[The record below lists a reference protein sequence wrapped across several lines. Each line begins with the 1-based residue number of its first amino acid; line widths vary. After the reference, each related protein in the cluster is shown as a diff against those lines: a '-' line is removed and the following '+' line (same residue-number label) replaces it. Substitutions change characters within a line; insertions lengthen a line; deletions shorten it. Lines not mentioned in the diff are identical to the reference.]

1 MSEPKK
7 LKLAFMLN
15 GPSFAPWEYL
25 VFEHLIATKKV
36 EPVLCIIKKGQE
48 EKLESSLFSR
58 ISNFKYKYF
67 LWKLYQKLVGKVP
80 MLREHPN
87 FQLDDY
93 CSVLEVEPLYH
104 PKNRES
110 FCEDDLARIKSYSPD
125 IIVRFGFNILQGAIL
140 TLPTYGVWS
149 YHHDNPEIIR
159 GGPQGFWEVFLGLET
174 TGLVLQ
180 KLSEKL
186 DQGNILR
193 SGNLKTVK
201 HSYRGN
207 LEQLMKAGVE
217 WPAQVVEEIFSG
229 SFKAGDAYP
238 GPSLR
243 GKFYTFPKNT
253 EMIQFILLSV
263 FRRIKFH
270 FKDLVWAEKWNVGV
284 VAGPSFEKIEIKD
297 VKWMKEPKRGEF
309 IADPFPVKDERNEFF
324 VEHYNYKWGKGEIH
338 RINEKGNFLA
348 KVISGDQHFS
358 FPFTISINEHR
369 YLIPEQS
376 GAKRVSVIEESQP
389 FKSITLLDD
398 FDGVDPN
405 LVFHE
410 GKWWLFC
417 SKESKGSNTHLYVF
431 FAEEMKGP
439 YRPHPQNPV
448 KIDIAGARPAGRI
461 IEQDGKLFRP
471 GQNCSREYGASVIW
485 FEIIQLSET
494 SYEEKK
500 VAEIIPDG
508 SGKYRNGL
516 HTMNRSEEGWVID
529 GKRFEFSYWHTF
541 NKLKQ
546 KFR

>member
-7 LKLAFMLN
+7 LRLAFMLN
-15 GPSFAPWEYL
+15 GPSFVRWEYL
-25 VFEHLIATKKV
+25 VFEQLLASKKV
-36 EPVLCIIKKGQE
+36 EPVLCIVKRGQE
-48 EKLESSLFSR
+48 EKRESSLFSK

-80 MLREHPN
+80 MLREQPN
-87 FQLDDY
+87 FQLDDC
-93 CSVLEVEPLYH
+93 CSVLEVEPLNH

-110 FCEDDLARIKSYSPD
+110 FSEDDLARIKSYSPD
-125 IIVRFGFNILQGAIL
+125 IIVRFGFNILQGEIL

-159 GGPQGFWEVFLGLET
+159 GGPQGFWEVIFGMET

-180 KLSEKL
+180 KLNEKL

-193 SGNLKTVK
+193 SGTLKTVK

-229 SFKAGDAYP
+229 SFKSVDSYP
-238 GPSLR
+238 SPSLR
-243 GKFYTFPKNT
+243 GKFYSFPGNM
-253 EMIQFILLSV
+253 EMVKFILLSV

-270 FKDLVWAEKWNVGV
+270 LDDLIWAEKWNIGFVDGK
-284 VAGPSFEKIEIKD
+284 SFEEIEIKSAN
-297 VKWMKEPKRGEF
+297 WITELTRGNF
-309 IADPFPVKDERNEFF
+309 MADPFPVPNKVHEYF
-324 VEHYNYKWGKGEIH
+324 VEHYNYKRGKGEIH
-338 RINEKGNFLA
+338 RINERGDFLE

-358 FPFTISINEHR
+358 FPFAISINDHP
-369 YLIPEQS
+369 YLIPEQAGS
-376 GAKRVSVIEESQP
+376 KRVTAIQELMPSNG
-389 FKSITLLDD
+389 ITLLED
-398 FDGVDPN
+398 FEAVDPN
-405 LVFHE
+405 LVFHV

-417 SKESKGSNTHLYVF
+417 SNETKGSNTHLYVF
-431 FAEEMKGP
+431 FAEQMKGP

-448 KIDIAGARPAGRI
+448 KIDILGARPAGKI
-461 IEQDGKLFRP
+461 IEQDGKLLRP

-494 SYEEKK
+494 IYQEKK
-500 VAEIIPDG
+500 VAEIIPDA
-508 SGKYRNGL
+508 SGKYRHGL
-516 HTMNRSEEGWVID
+516 HTMNRTEKGWVID
-529 GKRFEFSYWHTF
+529 GKRFEFSFWHTF